1 MKKKI
6 FEYLV
11 FYLVNL
17 ITKHNIFLFPSLFS
31 FYKIYDSMIIRTW
44 CCGSVDS
51 YSLNTNF
58 RGWVLDFFQRI
69 ELFIEIQYPVNQC
82 IDGIN
87 DYEFTYPWN
96 SDFYWIDAFVCK
108 WNHYLFCC
116 PLFYHKH
123 FSNYWHITY
132 INVVILI

>member
-1 MKKKI
+1 MWKKI

-58 RGWVLDFFQRI
+58 RGWVLDFFN
-69 ELFIEIQYPVNQC
+69 EMN
-82 IDGIN
+82 
-87 DYEFTYPWN
+87 
-96 SDFYWIDAFVCK
+96 
-108 WNHYLFCC
+108 YLSKFNI
-116 PLFYHKH
+116 LL
-123 FSNYWHITY
+123 
-132 INVVILI
+132 INVLMVSMITNSHILDSHIYTELMPSSANETTICSVVLFAIISTFQNIDT